1 MLAHTETGKPM
12 MNLEET
18 LESGVDDA
26 QRGGLKGRYAIEAWQ
41 SNGMEKNT
49 ILESYNQYFYI
60 SNYYPG
66 YTYCQFFY
74 KRIITRD
81 NVFFLGLYQYRY

>member
-1 MLAHTETGKPM
+1 MLAHRETGKPM

-41 SNGMEKNT
+41 SNGM
-49 ILESYNQYFYI
+49 
-60 SNYYPG
+60 G
-66 YTYCQFFY
+66 
-74 KRIITRD
+74 
-81 NVFFLGLYQYRY
+81 

>member
-1 MLAHTETGKPM
+1 

-26 QRGGLKGRYAIEAWQ
+26 QRGGLKGRYAIEAWE
-41 SNGMEKNT
+41 SNGMDYEGLMHQKKYHPW
-49 ILESYNQYFYI
+49 ILQSVYFYI

-66 YTYCQFFY
+66 YTYCQYFY
-74 KRIITRD
+74 KRIVTRD
-81 NVFFLGLYQYRY
+81 NVFVSRIVSV